1 MMMDGN
7 AILSIKGIHKQYP
20 GVHALDDISFT
31 IDRNTI
37 HCIIGENGS
46 GKSTFIK
53 ILTGVV
59 ESTEGE
65 IRYDGKPFAPKS
77 VKDAKNHGIVA
88 LYQELNVV
96 NDLTV
101 EENLT
106 LGRETHRLGI
116 VRKDG
121 SLNEIVSILRELD
134 KTIMLNMMVG
144 ELSTAQKQIIEIV
157 KAVSV
162 DCKIL
167 IMDEPTASISQE
179 ETRKI
184 FGVVK
189 KLKENGMTVIY
200 ISHKLSEVFEIGD
213 AVTVL
218 RDGKVIATKSIQEM
232 KKECD
237 GNLSDACLELV
248 RMMLGRVVIESY
260 IPSRTDYSVKLLEAR
275 NLNTDLLKNVSF
287 DLYKGEILGF
297 YGLVGAG
304 KSEVARVLF
313 GIDVYSGDMAIKGSV
328 VRHKKIRDALKGG
341 IAMIPEERRE
351 DGIFGKLSIKSNIP
365 MMKIKSVL
373 RNGAISRIKED
384 KLAESYIKMLSIAAR
399 DREQKVAFLSGGNQQ
414 KVVIAKC
421 LNRGSDVLLMDE
433 PTRGID
439 VGAKLEIHN
448 IARDLANQGK
458 GVVVFSSELPEILHL
473 CDRIVFM
480 NNGRVSATVKNG
492 KDLDNEQ
499 IVRIIAE
506 GEQEA

>member
-1 MMMDGN
+1 MDN
-7 AILSIKGIHKQYP
+7 DAILSIRGIDKQYP
-20 GVHALDDISFT
+20 GVHALDHVSFDIR
-31 IDRNTI
+31 RNTI

-53 ILTGVV
+53 TLTGVV
-59 ESTEGE
+59 DRTGGE
-65 IRYDGKPFAPKS
+65 ILFNSKAFDPRN
-77 VKDAKNHGIVA
+77 VKDAKNHGLVA

-106 LGRETHRLGI
+106 LGREKHRLGVI
-116 VRKDG
+116 RKDD
-121 SLNEIVSILRELD
+121 SLDRIASVLRELD

-157 KAVSV
+157 KAVSI
-162 DCKIL
+162 DCKVL
-167 IMDEPTASISQE
+167 IMDEPTASLSQE
-179 ETRKI
+179 ETSKI
-184 FGVVK
+184 FEVVR

-200 ISHKLSEVFEIGD
+200 ISHKLSELFEIGD
-213 AVTVL
+213 YVTVL
-218 RDGKVIATKSIQEM
+218 RDGKVITTTSVQEIR
-232 KKECD
+232 KECSD
-237 GNLSDACLELV
+237 NIPDACLELV

-260 IPSRTDYSVKLLEAR
+260 VPSKAESSEKILEVKDLS
-275 NLNTDLLKNVSF
+275 TGLLKNVSF
-287 DLYKGEILGF
+287 DLFKGEILGF

-313 GIDVYSGDMAIKGSV
+313 GMDAYTGEISVKGRAV
-328 VRHKKIRDALKGG
+328 KHKRVRDALKNG

-351 DGIFGKLSIKSNIP
+351 DGIFGKLSIKGNIP

-373 RNGAISRIKED
+373 KNGIISRQKEI
-384 KLAESYIKMLSIAAR
+384 KLADDYIKMLSIAAR

-421 LNRGSDVLLMDE
+421 LNRESDVLLMDE

-439 VGAKLEIHN
+439 VGAKLEIHD

-458 GVVVFSSELPEILHL
+458 GVIVFSSELPEILHL

-480 NNGRVSATVKNG
+480 NKGRVSAIVKNG
-492 KDLDNEQ
+492 KDLDNDQ
-499 IVRIIAE
+499 VVKIVAE
-506 GEQEA
+506 GEQGT

>member
-1 MMMDGN
+1 MMDN
-7 AILSIKGIHKQYP
+7 DAILSIRGIDKRYP
-20 GVHALDDISFT
+20 GVHALDSISFD
-31 IDRNTI
+31 IKRNTI

-53 ILTGVV
+53 TLTGVI
-59 ESTEGE
+59 EKTGGE
-65 IRYDGKPFAPKS
+65 IYFNDKPFDPKS

-101 EENLT
+101 QENLT
-106 LGRETHRLGI
+106 LGREKHQLGVI
-116 VRKDG
+116 QKDS
-121 SLNEIVSILRELD
+121 SLDRIFSVLRELD

-157 KAVSV
+157 KAVSI

-167 IMDEPTASISQE
+167 IMDEPTASLSQE
-179 ETRKI
+179 ETSKI
-184 FGVVK
+184 FEVVK
-189 KLKENGMTVIY
+189 KLKENGLTVIY

-213 AVTVL
+213 FVTVL
-218 RDGKVIATKSIQEM
+218 RDGNVIATKRVQEI
-232 KKECD
+232 KKECSD
-237 GNLSDACLELV
+237 SVPDACLELV
-248 RMMLGRVVIESY
+248 KMMLGRVVLESY
-260 IPSRTDYSVKLLEAR
+260 IPSKMQSSEKILEVR
-275 NLNTDLLKNVSF
+275 DLNTELLKNVSF
-287 DLYKGEILGF
+287 DLFKGEILGF

-313 GIDVYSGDMAIKGSV
+313 GVDAYSGGIFVKGKMV
-328 VRHKKIRDALKGG
+328 KHKRVRDALKSG

-365 MMKIKSVL
+365 MMKIKSIL
-373 RNGAISRIKED
+373 KNGIISRQKENKIAD
-384 KLAESYIKMLSIAAR
+384 EYIKMLSIAAR

-421 LNRGSDVLLMDE
+421 LNRESDVLLMDE

-439 VGAKLEIHN
+439 VGAKLEIHD

-458 GVVVFSSELPEILHL
+458 GVIVFSSELPEILHL

-480 NNGRVSATVKNG
+480 NNGRVSAIVKNG
-492 KDLDNEQ
+492 KDLDNDQ
-499 IVRIIAE
+499 IVKIIAK
-506 GEQEA
+506 GEQEL